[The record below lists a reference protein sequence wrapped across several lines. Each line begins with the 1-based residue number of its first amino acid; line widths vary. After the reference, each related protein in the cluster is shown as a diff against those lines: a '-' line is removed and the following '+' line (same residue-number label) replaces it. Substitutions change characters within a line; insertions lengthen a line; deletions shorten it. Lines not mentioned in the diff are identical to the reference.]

1 MTAEVVRP
9 VDEVRVEAL
18 AKLYVRNLEAMRI
31 SRRGRVGT
39 SSAAYEAAH
48 RVLDEA
54 LDELLAT
61 QP

>member
-39 SSAAYEAAH
+39 SSADYAQAH
-48 RVLDEA
+48 ALVDEA
-54 LDELLAT
+54 LTELLAT